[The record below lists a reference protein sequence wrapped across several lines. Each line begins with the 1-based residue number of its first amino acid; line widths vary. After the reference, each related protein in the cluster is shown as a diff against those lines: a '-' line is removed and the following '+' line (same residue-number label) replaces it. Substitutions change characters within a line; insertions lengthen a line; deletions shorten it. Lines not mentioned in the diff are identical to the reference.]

1 MACGKPYRD
10 GQEKTEKGLSTAPS
24 TIEFLEVVMTEVI
37 TVIAVGVGISGLILN
52 GQRNAREEMR
62 NSEGRLREEIG
73 KSEAR
78 LRKELQDFKSQVDA
92 RFEKIDKRFEQIEG
106 HLGVL
111 ERQQAKLEGL
121 LDGLREA
128 ISGRAM

>member
-1 MACGKPYRD
+1 
-10 GQEKTEKGLSTAPS
+10 
-24 TIEFLEVVMTEVI
+24 MTEVI

-52 GQRNAREEMR
+52 GRRNAREEMR
-62 NSEGRLREEIG
+62 NLEGRLREEIG

-106 HLGVL
+106 RLGVL

-121 LDGLREA
+121 REA
-128 ISGRAM
+128 ISGRAMSKNKDKKRLDSLFLIAYN

>member
-1 MACGKPYRD
+1 
-10 GQEKTEKGLSTAPS
+10 
-24 TIEFLEVVMTEVI
+24 MTEVI

-62 NSEGRLREEIG
+62 NLEGRLREEIG

-78 LRKELQDFKSQVDA
+78 LRKELQDFKSQADA
-92 RFEKIDKRFEQIEG
+92 RFEKIEGRFEKIEGRLGQIEG
-106 HLGVL
+106 RLGVL

-128 ISGRAM
+128 ISGRARKN

>member
-1 MACGKPYRD
+1 
-10 GQEKTEKGLSTAPS
+10 
-24 TIEFLEVVMTEVI
+24 MTEVI
-37 TVIAVGVGISGLILN
+37 TVIAVGIGISGLILN

-62 NSEGRLREEIG
+62 NLEARLREEIG

-92 RFEKIDKRFEQIEG
+92 RFEKIEGRLGQIEG
-106 HLGVL
+106 RLGVL

-128 ISGRAM
+128 ISGRAMSQNKAKKRLDSLFLIAYN